1 MWAPRKR
8 FGRIMVIAASAAS
21 AAGAPVAAADVPILS
36 ERVGEHATVTRD
48 PVDLLRA
55 GLAQYAITGV
65 RADSYLAQRAD
76 NPHHAPITARSLFHA
91 GDPGA
96 TP

>member
-1 MWAPRKR
+1 MRAPTKR
-8 FGRIMVIAASAAS
+8 LGRIMVIAAAAS
-21 AAGAPVAAADVPILS
+21 AAGAPVATADVPILS

-48 PVDLLRA
+48 PVGLLRA
-55 GLAQYAITGV
+55 GLAQYGITGV

-76 NPHHAPITARSLFHA
+76 NPHHAPITPRSLFHA